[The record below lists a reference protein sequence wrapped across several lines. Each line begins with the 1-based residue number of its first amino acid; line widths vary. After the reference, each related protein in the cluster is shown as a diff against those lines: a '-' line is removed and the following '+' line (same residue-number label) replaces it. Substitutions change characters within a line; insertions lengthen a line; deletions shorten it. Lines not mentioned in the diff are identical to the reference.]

1 MRLIFFLQFFSVKS
15 PFFTDPPRQTT
26 PMHPADPRTLGATLT
41 EGGCNFAIWSNAADA
56 VELCLFN
63 EVNGKLVETRF
74 ALSHRNGPIWHGY
87 LAGVRAGQRYG
98 YRIYGPW
105 QPEYGTRFN
114 AAKLLIDPYTHHLD
128 GEVQYV
134 PEIYSHVT
142 EDGSGAGDTNV
153 RDDRDSAGFV
163 PYSVVTDH
171 PTREIHRPLTSWTS
185 TVIYEAHVQ
194 GLTAKNTRIPENE
207 RGTYKALGHE
217 STIAHLQHLGV
228 TALELL
234 PIHSYVT
241 EPAIWHRGR
250 KNHWGYN
257 AIAFSAPHA
266 EYAST
271 DDPVTELQWSV
282 DRLHEAGIE
291 VYLDVVYN
299 HTAEGG
305 VGGPTLSFKGIDNKA
320 WYRQDNNGHYVDV
333 TGCGNTL
340 AASNP
345 HAVRHI
351 IDSLRWWVEVV
362 GVDGFRFDLATALYT
377 SNSAFNSSLMSAIE
391 ADSVLRNFKMIAE
404 PWDISRYSLGDFP
417 HPWRE
422 WNDRYR
428 DSVRQFWL
436 GDLARGFGEGVSDL
450 ASGISGSS
458 DVFYYRGPTSSI
470 NFVTAHDGF
479 SLADLVMYSQ
489 KHNEPN
495 QEDNRDGSNDNR
507 TWNLGVE
514 GPTTDPVINKLRHS
528 LKKSIMTTLM
538 LSAGVPMITM
548 GDEISRTQNG
558 SNNGYSMPREMFP
571 GIPDSPETFMGGW
584 ANKWDLTEDEIDMRE
599 AVAELAR
606 IRKTYLADIAAEFF
620 TGRVDL
626 GTQRKDIAW
635 FSLGGR
641 EMTDE
646 HWGDGD
652 KRSLTVFID
661 AGPDRG
667 LLLLL
672 NSSTEE
678 TLFTLPDSKWGTSYR
693 RIFDAA
699 SPVTLHEPQIQL
711 PEVKVTV
718 APHCAQ
724 VWLVTRH

>member
-1 MRLIFFLQFFSVKS
+1 
-15 PFFTDPPRQTT
+15 
-26 PMHPADPRTLGATLT
+26 MHPADPRTLGATLT

-98 YRIYGPW
+98 YRIYGAW
-105 QPEYGTRFN
+105 QPEYGSRFN
-114 AAKLLIDPYTHHLD
+114 AAKLLIDPYTHRLD
-128 GEVQYV
+128 GNLTYA
-134 PEIYSHVT
+134 PEIYSHVAQDAIGT
-142 EDGSGAGDTNV
+142 GDSNL
-153 RDDRDSAGFV
+153 RDNRDSAGFV
-163 PYSVVTDH
+163 PYSVVTDYQ
-171 PTREIHRPLTSWTS
+171 PREIHRPLTSWTS

-194 GLTAKNTRIPENE
+194 GLTAKNDRIPQEE

-228 TALELL
+228 TAIELL
-234 PIHSYVT
+234 PIHSYAT
-241 EPAIWHRGR
+241 EPTIWARGR

-257 AIAFSAPHA
+257 AIAFSAPHS
-266 EYAST
+266 EYAAT
-271 DDPVTELQWSV
+271 NEPIRELQDSV

-291 VYLDVVYN
+291 IYLDVVYN

-305 VGGPTLSFKGIDNKA
+305 VAGPTLSFKGIDNKA
-320 WYRQDNNGHYVDV
+320 WYRQDANGNYIDV

-340 AASNP
+340 AASSP
-345 HAVRHI
+345 HGVRHI
-351 IDSLRWWVEVV
+351 IDSLRWWVEVI

-377 SNSAFNSSLMSAIE
+377 SHSAFNSSLMAAIE
-391 ADSVLRNFKMIAE
+391 SDSVLRNFKMIVE

-417 HPWRE
+417 HPLRE

-436 GDLARGFGEGVSDL
+436 GDLARGYGEGVSDL
-450 ASGISGSS
+450 ASSISGSS

-470 NFVTAHDGF
+470 NFISAHDGF
-479 SLADLVMYSQ
+479 TLADLVMYSA
-489 KHNEPN
+489 KRNEAN
-495 QEDNRDGSNDNR
+495 QEDNRDGSHENR
-507 TWNLGVE
+507 SWNLGHE
-514 GPTTDPVINKLRHS
+514 GPTNDPAINAHRHS

-548 GDEISRTQNG
+548 GDEISRSQAG
-558 SNNGYSMPREMFP
+558 SNNSYSMPKDMHI
-571 GIPDSPETFMGGW
+571 GIADSPETFMGGW
-584 ANKWDLTEDEIDMRE
+584 ANKWELNDEELDMRE
-599 AVAELAR
+599 AVAELSR
-606 IRKTYLADIAAEFF
+606 IRKTYLADVAAEFF

-635 FSLGGR
+635 FSLGGH
-641 EMTDE
+641 EMTDD
-646 HWGDGD
+646 HWEDGD

-672 NSSTEE
+672 NSATEE
-678 TLFTLPDSKWGTSYR
+678 TLFTLPDGHWGSSFR

-699 SPVTLHEPQIQL
+699 SPVTMHEPQIQL
-711 PEVKVTV
+711 PEAKVLV

-724 VWLVTRH
+724 VWLVTRS

>member
-1 MRLIFFLQFFSVKS
+1 
-15 PFFTDPPRQTT
+15 
-26 PMHPADPRTLGATLT
+26 MHPADPRTLGATLT

-98 YRIYGPW
+98 YRIYGAW
-105 QPEYGTRFN
+105 QPEYGSRFN
-114 AAKLLIDPYTHHLD
+114 AAKLLIDPYAHRLD
-128 GEVQYV
+128 GKLTYA
-134 PEIYSHVT
+134 PEIYSHVAID
-142 EDGSGAGDTNV
+142 EIGNGDSNI
-153 RDDRDSAGFV
+153 RDNRDSAGFV
-163 PYSVVTDH
+163 PYSVVTDYQ
-171 PTREIHRPLTSWTS
+171 TREIHRPLTSWTS

-194 GLTAKNTRIPENE
+194 GLTAKNNRIPESE
-207 RGTYKALGHE
+207 RGTYKALGHP

-228 TALELL
+228 TAVELL
-234 PIHSYVT
+234 PIHSYIT
-241 EPAIWHRGR
+241 EPTIWARGR

-257 AIAFSAPHA
+257 AIAFSAPHS
-266 EYAST
+266 EYAAT
-271 DDPVTELQWSV
+271 NDPIRELQESV

-291 VYLDVVYN
+291 IYLDVVYN

-305 VGGPTLSFKGIDNKA
+305 VAGPTLSFKGIDNKA
-320 WYRQDNNGHYVDV
+320 WYRQDANGNYIDV

-340 AASNP
+340 AASSP

-351 IDSLRWWVEVV
+351 IDSLRWWVEVI

-377 SNSAFNSSLMSAIE
+377 SHSAFNSSLMAAIE
-391 ADSVLRNFKMIAE
+391 SDSVLRNFKMIVE

-417 HPWRE
+417 HPLRE

-436 GDLARGFGEGVSDL
+436 GDLARGYGEGVSDL
-450 ASGISGSS
+450 ASSISGSS

-470 NFVTAHDGF
+470 NFISAHDGF
-479 SLADLVMYSQ
+479 TLADLVMYSA
-489 KHNEPN
+489 KRNEAN
-495 QEDNRDGSNDNR
+495 QEDNRDGSHENR
-507 TWNLGVE
+507 SWNLGHE
-514 GPTTDPVINKLRHS
+514 GPTDDPVINARRHS

-548 GDEISRTQNG
+548 GDEISRSQAG
-558 SNNGYSMPREMFP
+558 SNNSYSMPRDMRID
-571 GIPDSPETFMGGW
+571 IPDSPETFMGGW
-584 ANKWDLTEDEIDMRE
+584 ANKWELNDEELDMRE

-606 IRKTYLADIAAEFF
+606 IRKTYLADVAAEFF

-635 FSLGGR
+635 FSLGGH
-641 EMTDE
+641 EMTE
-646 HWGDGD
+646 NHWEDGD
-652 KRSLTVFID
+652 KRSLTVFIE

-672 NSSTEE
+672 NSATEE
-678 TLFTLPDSKWGTSYR
+678 TLFTLPDSHWGSSFR

-711 PEVKVTV
+711 PEAKVLV

-724 VWLVTRH
+724 VWLVTRS

>member
-1 MRLIFFLQFFSVKS
+1 
-15 PFFTDPPRQTT
+15 
-26 PMHPADPRTLGATLT
+26 MHPADPRTLGATLT

-98 YRIYGPW
+98 YRIYGAW
-105 QPEYGTRFN
+105 QPEYGSRFN
-114 AAKLLIDPYTHHLD
+114 AAKLLIDPYAHRLD
-128 GEVQYV
+128 GKLTYA
-134 PEIYSHVT
+134 PEIYSHVAID
-142 EDGSGAGDTNV
+142 EIGNGDSNI
-153 RDDRDSAGFV
+153 RDNRDSAGFV
-163 PYSVVTDH
+163 PYSVVTDYQ
-171 PTREIHRPLTSWTS
+171 TREIHRPLTSWTS

-194 GLTAKNTRIPENE
+194 GLTAKNNRIPESE
-207 RGTYKALGHE
+207 RGTYKALGHP

-228 TALELL
+228 TAVELL
-234 PIHSYVT
+234 PIHSYIT
-241 EPAIWHRGR
+241 EPTIWARGR

-257 AIAFSAPHA
+257 AIAFSAPHS
-266 EYAST
+266 EYAAT
-271 DDPVTELQWSV
+271 NDPIRELQESV

-291 VYLDVVYN
+291 IYLDVVYN

-305 VGGPTLSFKGIDNKA
+305 VAGPTLSFKGIDNKA
-320 WYRQDNNGHYVDV
+320 WYRQDANGNYIDV

-340 AASNP
+340 AASSP

-351 IDSLRWWVEVV
+351 IDSLRWWVEVI

-377 SNSAFNSSLMSAIE
+377 SHSAFNSSLMAAIE
-391 ADSVLRNFKMIAE
+391 SDSVLRNFKMIVE

-417 HPWRE
+417 HPLRE

-436 GDLARGFGEGVSDL
+436 GDLARGYGEGVSDL
-450 ASGISGSS
+450 ASSISGSS

-470 NFVTAHDGF
+470 NFISAHDGF
-479 SLADLVMYSQ
+479 TLADLVMYSA
-489 KHNEPN
+489 KRNEAN
-495 QEDNRDGSNDNR
+495 QEDNRDGSHENR
-507 TWNLGVE
+507 SWNLGHE
-514 GPTTDPVINKLRHS
+514 GPTDDPVINARRHS

-548 GDEISRTQNG
+548 GDEISRSQAG
-558 SNNGYSMPREMFP
+558 SNNSYSMPRDMRID
-571 GIPDSPETFMGGW
+571 IPDSPETFMGGW
-584 ANKWDLTEDEIDMRE
+584 ANKWELNDEELDMRE

-606 IRKTYLADIAAEFF
+606 IRKTYLADVAAEFF

-635 FSLGGR
+635 FSLGGH
-641 EMTDE
+641 EMTED
-646 HWGDGD
+646 HWEDGD
-652 KRSLTVFID
+652 KRSLTVFIE

-672 NSSTEE
+672 NSATEE
-678 TLFTLPDSKWGTSYR
+678 TLFTLPDSHWGSSFR

-711 PEVKVTV
+711 PEAKVLV

-724 VWLVTRH
+724 VWLVTRS

>member
-1 MRLIFFLQFFSVKS
+1 
-15 PFFTDPPRQTT
+15 
-26 PMHPADPRTLGATLT
+26 MHPADPRTLGATLT
-41 EGGCNFAIWSNAADA
+41 EGGCNFAIWSIAADA

-98 YRIYGPW
+98 YRVYGSW
-105 QPEYGTRFN
+105 QPEYGSRVH
-114 AAKLLIDPYTHHLD
+114 AAKLLIDPYTHRLD
-128 GEVQYV
+128 GNLTYT
-134 PEIYSHVT
+134 PEIYSHVAQDAIGT
-142 EDGSGAGDTNV
+142 GDSDV
-153 RDDRDSAGFV
+153 RDNRDSAGFV
-163 PYSVVTDH
+163 PYSVVTDYQ
-171 PTREIHRPLTSWTS
+171 PREIHRPLTSWTS

-194 GLTAKNTRIPENE
+194 GLTAKNDRIPEEE

-228 TALELL
+228 TAVELL
-234 PIHSYVT
+234 PIHSYAT
-241 EPAIWHRGR
+241 EPTIWARGR

-257 AIAFSAPHA
+257 AIAFSAPHS
-266 EYAST
+266 EYAAT
-271 DDPVTELQWSV
+271 DDPIGELQESV

-291 VYLDVVYN
+291 IYLDVVYN

-305 VGGPTLSFKGIDNKA
+305 VSGPTLSFKGIDNKS
-320 WYRQDNNGHYVDV
+320 WYRQDANGNYIDV

-340 AASNP
+340 AASSP
-345 HAVRHI
+345 HGVRHI
-351 IDSLRWWVEVV
+351 IDSLRWWVEVI

-377 SNSAFNSSLMSAIE
+377 SHSAFNSSLMAAIE
-391 ADSVLRNFKMIAE
+391 SDSVLRNFKMIVE

-417 HPWRE
+417 HPLRE

-436 GDLARGFGEGVSDL
+436 GDLARGYGEGVSDL
-450 ASGISGSS
+450 ASSISGSS

-470 NFVTAHDGF
+470 NFISAHDGF
-479 SLADLVMYSQ
+479 TLADLVMYSA
-489 KHNEPN
+489 KRNEAN
-495 QEDNRDGSNDNR
+495 QEDNRDGSHENR
-507 TWNLGVE
+507 SWNLGHE
-514 GPTTDPVINKLRHS
+514 GPTNDPVINAHRHS

-548 GDEISRTQNG
+548 GDEISRSQAG
-558 SNNGYSMPREMFP
+558 SNNSYSMPKDMHV
-571 GIPDSPETFMGGW
+571 GIADSPETFMGGW
-584 ANKWDLTEDEIDMRE
+584 ANKWELNDEELDMRE
-599 AVAELAR
+599 VVAELSR
-606 IRKTYLADIAAEFF
+606 IRKTYLADVAAEFF

-635 FSLGGR
+635 FSLGGH
-641 EMTDE
+641 EMTDD
-646 HWGDGD
+646 HWEDGD

-672 NSSTEE
+672 NSATEE
-678 TLFTLPDSKWGTSYR
+678 TLFTLPDNHWGSSFR

-699 SPVTLHEPQIQL
+699 STVTMHEPQIQL
-711 PEVKVTV
+711 PEAKVLV

-724 VWLVTRH
+724 VWLVTRS

>member
-1 MRLIFFLQFFSVKS
+1 MQ
-15 PFFTDPPRQTT
+15 
-26 PMHPADPRTLGATLT
+26 PADKRYLGAGLT
-41 EGGCNFAIWSNAADA
+41 EEGCNFAIWAAA
-56 VELCLFN
+56 AESVELCLFN
-63 EVNGKLVETRF
+63 EVNGKMVETRY
-74 ALSHRNGPIWHGY
+74 ALSHRDGPIFHGY
-87 LAGVRAGQRYG
+87 LKGIRAGQRYG
-98 YRIYGPW
+98 YRVYGPW

-114 AAKLLIDPYTHHLD
+114 AAKLSIDPYTHRLD
-128 GEVQYV
+128 GQLQYV
-134 PEIYSHVT
+134 PEIYAHVAT
-142 EDGSGAGDTNV
+142 NGTGDGDLSQ
-153 RDDRDSAGFV
+153 RDNRDSAGFV
-163 PYSVVTDH
+163 PYSVVTH
-171 PTREIHRPLTSWTS
+171 HSQREVTRPLTSWTS

-194 GLTAKNTRIPENE
+194 GLTAKNTRIPKEE
-207 RGTYKALGHE
+207 RGTYKALGHP

-234 PIHSYVT
+234 PIHSYLT
-241 EPAIWHRGR
+241 EPGIWNRGR

-257 AIAFSAPHA
+257 AIAFSAPHS
-266 EYAST
+266 EYAAT
-271 DDPVTELQWSV
+271 DDPIAELQQSV
-282 DRLHEAGIE
+282 DQLHLAGIE

-320 WYRQDNNGHYVDV
+320 WYRQDNNGNYRDV

-351 IDSLRWWVEVV
+351 IDSLRWWVEVI

-377 SNSAFNSSLMSAIE
+377 SPTAFNSSLMSAIE
-391 ADSVLRNFKMIAE
+391 SDSVLRNFKMIAE

-458 DVFYYRGPTSSI
+458 DIFYYRGPTSSI

-479 SLADLVMYSQ
+479 TLADLVMYSE
-489 KHNEPN
+489 KHNEAN
-495 QEDNRDGSNDNR
+495 QEENRDGSHENR
-507 TWNLGVE
+507 SWNLGVE
-514 GPTTDPVINKLRHS
+514 GPTNNPIINKYRHS
-528 LKKSIMTTLM
+528 LKKSMMATLM

-558 SNNGYSMPREMFP
+558 SNNTYSMPRDMS
-571 GIPDSPETFMGGW
+571 IDIADSPETFMGGW
-584 ANKWDLTEDEIDMRE
+584 ANKWDLKDDEIDMRE
-599 AVAELAR
+599 AVAELSR

-635 FSLGGR
+635 FSLGGH

-646 HWGDGD
+646 HWGDGE

-678 TLFTLPDSKWGTSYR
+678 TLFTLPDSTWGSSYR
-693 RIFDAA
+693 RIFNAA
-699 SPVTLHEPQIQL
+699 SPVTLHEPQIQQ
-711 PEVKVTV
+711 PSVKVSV

-724 VWLVTRH
+724 VWLVTRQ

>member
-1 MRLIFFLQFFSVKS
+1 
-15 PFFTDPPRQTT
+15 
-26 PMHPADPRTLGATLT
+26 MHPADPRTLGATLT

-98 YRIYGPW
+98 YRVYGAW
-105 QPEYGTRFN
+105 QPEYGSRFN
-114 AAKLLIDPYTHHLD
+114 AAKLLIDPYTHRLD
-128 GEVQYV
+128 GNLSYA
-134 PEIYSHVT
+134 PEIYSHVAQ
-142 EDGSGAGDTNV
+142 DAVGNGDTNI
-153 RDDRDSAGFV
+153 RDNRDSAGFV
-163 PYSVVTDH
+163 PYSVVTDYH
-171 PTREIHRPLTSWTS
+171 PREIHRPLTSWTS

-194 GLTAKNTRIPENE
+194 GLTAKNERIPEDE

-228 TALELL
+228 TAIELL
-234 PIHSYVT
+234 PIHSYLT
-241 EPAIWHRGR
+241 EPTIWARGR

-266 EYAST
+266 EYAAT
-271 DDPVTELQWSV
+271 KDPIRELQESI

-291 VYLDVVYN
+291 IYLDVVYN

-320 WYRQDNNGHYVDV
+320 WYRQDGDGDYIDV

-340 AASNP
+340 AASSP

-351 IDSLRWWVEVV
+351 IDSLRWWVEVI

-377 SNSAFNSSLMSAIE
+377 SHSAFNSSLMSAIE
-391 ADSVLRNFKMIAE
+391 SDSVLRNFKMIVE

-417 HPWRE
+417 HPLRE

-436 GDLARGFGEGVSDL
+436 GDLARGYGEGVSDL
-450 ASGISGSS
+450 ASSISGSS

-470 NFVTAHDGF
+470 NFITAHDGF
-479 SLADLVMYSQ
+479 TLADLVMYSV
-489 KHNEPN
+489 KRNEAN
-495 QEDNRDGSNDNR
+495 QEDNRDGSHENR
-507 TWNLGVE
+507 SWNLGHE
-514 GPTTDPVINKLRHS
+514 GPTDDPAINARRHA

-548 GDEISRTQNG
+548 GDEISRSQAG
-558 SNNGYSMPREMFP
+558 SNNSYSMPRDMHI
-571 GIPDSPETFMGGW
+571 GVADSPETFMGGW
-584 ANKWDLTEDEIDMRE
+584 ANKWELSDEELDMRE
-599 AVAELAR
+599 AVAELSR
-606 IRKTYLADIAAEFF
+606 IRKTYLADVAADFF

-635 FSLGGR
+635 FSLGGH
-641 EMTDE
+641 EMTDD
-646 HWGDGD
+646 HWEDGE

-678 TLFTLPDSKWGTSYR
+678 TRFTLPDNHWGSSFR

-699 SPVTLHEPQIQL
+699 SPVTMHEPQIQL
-711 PEVKVTV
+711 PEAKVLV

-724 VWLVTRH
+724 VWLVTRS

>member
-1 MRLIFFLQFFSVKS
+1 
-15 PFFTDPPRQTT
+15 
-26 PMHPADPRTLGATLT
+26 MHPADPRTLGATLT

-98 YRIYGPW
+98 YRVYGSW
-105 QPEYGTRFN
+105 QPEYGSRFN
-114 AAKLLIDPYTHHLD
+114 AAKLLIDPYTHRLD
-128 GEVQYV
+128 GNLTYA
-134 PEIYSHVT
+134 PEIYSHVS
-142 EDGSGAGDTNV
+142 EDAIGTGDSDL
-153 RDDRDSAGFV
+153 RDNRDSAGFV
-163 PYSVVTDH
+163 PYSVVTDYQ
-171 PTREIHRPLTSWTS
+171 PREIHRPLTSWTS

-194 GLTAKNTRIPENE
+194 GLTAKNGRIPKEE

-228 TALELL
+228 TAVELL
-234 PIHSYVT
+234 PIHSYAT
-241 EPAIWHRGR
+241 EPTIWARGR

-257 AIAFSAPHA
+257 AIAFSAPHS
-266 EYAST
+266 EYAATS
-271 DDPVTELQWSV
+271 DPIRELQESV

-291 VYLDVVYN
+291 IYLDVVYN

-305 VGGPTLSFKGIDNKA
+305 VSGPTLSFKGIDNKS
-320 WYRQDNNGHYVDV
+320 WYRQDAKGNYIDV

-340 AASNP
+340 AASSP
-345 HAVRHI
+345 HGVRHI
-351 IDSLRWWVEVV
+351 IDSLRWWVEVI

-377 SNSAFNSSLMSAIE
+377 SHSAFNSSLMAAIE
-391 ADSVLRNFKMIAE
+391 SDSVLRNFKMIVE

-417 HPWRE
+417 HPLRE

-436 GDLARGFGEGVSDL
+436 GDLARGYGEGVSDL
-450 ASGISGSS
+450 ASSISGSS

-470 NFVTAHDGF
+470 NFISAHDGF
-479 SLADLVMYSQ
+479 TLADLVMYSA
-489 KHNEPN
+489 KRNEAN
-495 QEDNRDGSNDNR
+495 QEDNRDGSRENR
-507 TWNLGVE
+507 SWNLGHE
-514 GPTTDPVINKLRHS
+514 GPTNDPVINAHRHS

-548 GDEISRTQNG
+548 GDEISRTQAG
-558 SNNGYSMPREMFP
+558 SNNSYSMPKDMHI
-571 GIPDSPETFMGGW
+571 GIADSPETFMGGW
-584 ANKWDLTEDEIDMRE
+584 ANKWELNDEELDMRE
-599 AVAELAR
+599 AVAELSR
-606 IRKTYLADIAAEFF
+606 IRKTYLADVAAEFF

-635 FSLGGR
+635 FSLGGH
-641 EMTDE
+641 EMTDD
-646 HWGDGD
+646 HWEDGD

-672 NSSTEE
+672 NSATEE
-678 TLFTLPDSKWGTSYR
+678 TLFTLPDGHWGSSFR

-699 SPVTLHEPQIQL
+699 SPVTMHEPQIQL
-711 PEVKVTV
+711 PEAKVLV

-724 VWLVTRH
+724 VWLVTRS

>member
-1 MRLIFFLQFFSVKS
+1 MRI
-15 PFFTDPPRQTT
+15 
-26 PMHPADPRTLGATLT
+26 MHPADPRTLGATLT
-41 EGGCNFAIWSNAADA
+41 EGGCNFAIWTNAADA

-63 EVNGKLVETRF
+63 EVNGKLVESRF

-87 LAGVRAGQRYG
+87 LSGVRAGQRYG

-114 AAKLLIDPYTHHLD
+114 AAKLLIDPYTHQLD
-128 GEVQYV
+128 GAVQYV
-134 PEIYSHVT
+134 PEIYSHVAV
-142 EDGSGAGDTNV
+142 DGTGEGDVTV

-163 PYSVVTDH
+163 PYSVVTNH
-171 PTREIHRPLTSWTS
+171 SAREIHRPLTSWTS

-194 GLTAKNTRIPENE
+194 GLTAKNPRIPAEE
-207 RGTYKALGHE
+207 RGTYKALGHP
-217 STIAHLQHLGV
+217 STIAHLQHLGI

-241 EPAIWHRGR
+241 EPGIWHRGR

-266 EYAST
+266 EYAAT
-271 DDPVTELQWSV
+271 DDPISELQWSV
-282 DRLHEAGIE
+282 DQLHEAGIE

-305 VGGPTLSFKGIDNKA
+305 VGGPTLSFRGIDNKA
-320 WYRQDNNGHYVDV
+320 WYRQDSNGNYVDV

-351 IDSLRWWVEVV
+351 IDSLRWWVEVI

-436 GDLARGFGEGVSDL
+436 GDLARGYGEGVSDL

-514 GPTTDPVINKLRHS
+514 GPTDDPTINKYRHS
-528 LKKSIMTTLM
+528 LKKSIMATLM

-548 GDEISRTQNG
+548 GDEISRSQNG
-558 SNNGYSMPREMFP
+558 SNNSYSMPRDMHI
-571 GIPDSPETFMGGW
+571 GIPDSPDTFMGGW
-584 ANKWDLTEDEIDMRE
+584 ANKWELNGDEIDMRE
-599 AVAELAR
+599 AVAELSR

-635 FSLGGR
+635 FSLGGH

-672 NSSTEE
+672 NSSPEE
-678 TLFTLPDSKWGTSYR
+678 TLFTLPDAKWGSSYR

-699 SPVTLHEPQIQL
+699 SPVTLHEPQIQQ
-711 PEVKVTV
+711 PEVKVSV

-724 VWLVTRH
+724 VWLVTRN

>member
-1 MRLIFFLQFFSVKS
+1 MQ
-15 PFFTDPPRQTT
+15 
-26 PMHPADPRTLGATLT
+26 PADPRTLGATLT

-56 VELCLFN
+56 IELCLFN

-87 LAGVRAGQRYG
+87 LAEVRAGQRYG
-98 YRIYGPW
+98 YRVYGPW
-105 QPEYGTRFN
+105 QPEYGARFN
-114 AAKLLIDPYTHHLD
+114 AAKLLIDPYTHRLD
-128 GEVQYV
+128 GTLQYV
-134 PEIYSHVT
+134 PEIYSHVAD
-142 EDGSGAGDTNV
+142 DGTGEGNLTI
-153 RDDRDSAGFV
+153 RDDRDSAGYV
-163 PYSVVTDH
+163 PYSVVTEH
-171 PTREIHRPLTSWTS
+171 AVREIHRPLTSWTS

-194 GLTAKNTRIPENE
+194 GLTSKNARIPEEE
-207 RGTYKALGHE
+207 RGTYKALGHP

-228 TALELL
+228 TAIELL

-241 EPAIWHRGR
+241 EPGIWHRGR

-266 EYAST
+266 EYAAT

-282 DRLHEAGIE
+282 DQLHKSGIE
-291 VYLDVVYN
+291 VILDVVYN

-305 VGGPTLSFKGIDNKA
+305 VGGPTLSFRGIDNKA
-320 WYRQDNNGHYVDV
+320 WYRQDQHGNYIDV

-351 IDSLRWWVEVV
+351 IDSLRWWVEVI
-362 GVDGFRFDLATALYT
+362 GVDGFRFDLAAALFT
-377 SNSAFNSSLMSAIE
+377 SKSAFNSSLMSAIQS
-391 ADSVLRNFKMIAE
+391 DSVLRNFKMIAE

-422 WNDRYR
+422 WNDHYR
-428 DSVRQFWL
+428 DSLRQFWL

-450 ASGISGSS
+450 ASSISGSS
-458 DVFYYRGPTSSI
+458 DIFYYRGPTSSI

-479 SLADLVMYSQ
+479 SLADLVMYSH
-489 KHNEPN
+489 KHNETN
-495 QEDNRDGSNDNR
+495 QEENRDGSNENR
-507 TWNLGVE
+507 TWNLGIE
-514 GPTTDPVINKLRHS
+514 GPSDDPIINGHRHS

-558 SNNGYSMPREMFP
+558 SNNTYSMPRDMHI
-571 GIPDSPETFMGGW
+571 GIADLPDTFMGGW
-584 ANKWDLTEDEIDMRE
+584 ANKWDLNEEEIDMRE

-635 FSLGGR
+635 FSLGGH
-641 EMTDE
+641 EMNDQ
-646 HWGDGD
+646 HWGDGE

-672 NSSTEE
+672 NSSREE
-678 TLFTLPDSKWGTSYR
+678 TFFTLPDSKWGSSYR

-699 SPVTLHEPQIQL
+699 SPVTLHEPQIQQ
-711 PEVKVTV
+711 PEARVSV
-718 APHCAQ
+718 AAHCAQ
-724 VWLVTRH
+724 VWLVTRQ

>member
-1 MRLIFFLQFFSVKS
+1 
-15 PFFTDPPRQTT
+15 
-26 PMHPADPRTLGATLT
+26 MHPADPRTLGATLT

-98 YRIYGPW
+98 YRVYGAW
-105 QPEYGTRFN
+105 QPEYGSRFN
-114 AAKLLIDPYTHHLD
+114 AAKLLIDPYTHRLD
-128 GEVQYV
+128 GNLSYA
-134 PEIYSHVT
+134 PEIYSHVAQ
-142 EDGSGAGDTNV
+142 DAVGNGDTNI
-153 RDDRDSAGFV
+153 RDNRDSAGLV
-163 PYSVVTDH
+163 PYSVVTDCQ
-171 PTREIHRPLTSWTS
+171 PREIHRPLTSWTS

-194 GLTAKNTRIPENE
+194 GLTAKNERIPEDE

-217 STIAHLQHLGV
+217 STIAHLQYLGV
-228 TALELL
+228 TAIELL
-234 PIHSYVT
+234 PIHSYFT
-241 EPAIWHRGR
+241 EPTIWARGR

-257 AIAFSAPHA
+257 AIAFSAPHS
-266 EYAST
+266 EYAAT
-271 DDPVTELQWSV
+271 NDPISELQESV
-282 DRLHEAGIE
+282 DRLHDAGIE
-291 VYLDVVYN
+291 IYLDVVYN

-305 VGGPTLSFKGIDNKA
+305 VSGPTLSFKGIDNKA
-320 WYRQDNNGHYVDV
+320 WYRQDSKGNYIDV

-351 IDSLRWWVEVV
+351 IDSLRWWVEVI

-377 SNSAFNSSLMSAIE
+377 SHSAFNSSLMSAIE
-391 ADSVLRNFKMIAE
+391 SDSVLRNFKMIVE
-404 PWDISRYSLGDFP
+404 PWDVSRYSLGDFP
-417 HPWRE
+417 HPLRE

-436 GDLARGFGEGVSDL
+436 GDLARGYGEGVSDL
-450 ASGISGSS
+450 ASSISGSS
-458 DVFYYRGPTSSI
+458 DVFHYRGPTSSI
-470 NFVTAHDGF
+470 NFISAHDGF
-479 SLADLVMYSQ
+479 TLADLVMYSA
-489 KHNEPN
+489 KRNEAN
-495 QEDNRDGSNDNR
+495 QEENRDGSHENR
-507 TWNLGVE
+507 SWNLGHE
-514 GPTTDPVINKLRHS
+514 GPTDDPIINAHRHS

-548 GDEISRTQNG
+548 GDEISRSQAG
-558 SNNGYSMPREMFP
+558 SNNSYSMPKDMHI
-571 GIPDSPETFMGGW
+571 GIADSPETFMGGW
-584 ANKWDLTEDEIDMRE
+584 ANKWELSEEELDMRE
-599 AVAELAR
+599 AVAELSR
-606 IRKTYLADIAAEFF
+606 IRKTYLADVAADFF

-635 FSLGGR
+635 FSLGGH
-641 EMTDE
+641 EMTDD
-646 HWGDGD
+646 HWEDGD

-678 TLFTLPDSKWGTSYR
+678 THFTLPDSHWGSSFR

-699 SPVTLHEPQIQL
+699 SPVTMHEPQIQL
-711 PEVKVTV
+711 PEAKVLV

-724 VWLVTRH
+724 VWLVTRS